1 MITSAECKYAEYLPK
16 NGSKIEG
23 KHSSYTVVK
32 LLGSGGFGAVF
43 QVRCNTNNELYAA
56 KCEAYDHPR
65 KVLLMECKVLRG
77 AELLNSPH
85 FCKIYEVGKVE
96 GKFRFMITTMIGS
109 TLYTLRVSRADKRFS
124 LGTALRMAQQCLEA
138 LQDMHTIG
146 FIHRDIKPSN
156 FGIGRPETND
166 YHVVYIIDFGLSRQF
181 ATVSADIRRP
191 RLFAPF
197 RGTPRYA
204 SLNCHRKLEQSPKDD
219 IESWFYMIVE
229 WTAGSLPWRHFQ
241 ASERDKIL
249 VMKEEARNPVA
260 MNLLLEKCPKRHYE
274 KIFKYIDTLGYTSI
288 PDYGYIYFLLKHAA
302 KVNQIEPNEPLDYD
316 PFQPYHGTE
325 TPLSSLPPG
334 TIVQFIGEKSTTEVK

>member
-1 MITSAECKYAEYLPK
+1 MISAESKYGDCFPK
-16 NGSKIEG
+16 NGAQIEG
-23 KHSSYTVVK
+23 KSGTYTVVK

-43 QVRCNTNNELYAA
+43 QVRCNTSNELYAA

-109 TLYTLRVSRADKRFS
+109 TLYTLRMNRIDKRFS
-124 LGTALRMAQQCLEA
+124 LGTSLRMAQQCLEA

-166 YHVVYIIDFGLSRQF
+166 YHIVYVIDFGLSRQF
-181 ATVSADIRRP
+181 ANADKDIRKP
-191 RLFAPF
+191 RLSAPF

-204 SLNCHRKLEQSPKDD
+204 SLNCHRKREQSPKDD

-241 ASERDKIL
+241 ANERDQIL
-249 VMKEEARNPVA
+249 LMKEDARKPIA
-260 MNLLLEKCPKRHYE
+260 MNFFLEKCPKRHYE
-274 KIFKYIDTLGYTSI
+274 KIFKYIDTLVYTSI
-288 PDYGYIYFLLKHAA
+288 PDYAYIYFLLKHAA
-302 KVNQIEPNEPLDYD
+302 KVNHIEPNEPLDYD
-316 PFQPYHGTE
+316 PFRPYHGTE
-325 TPLSSLPPG
+325 TPLSSLPAG
-334 TIVQFIGEKSTTEVK
+334 TIVEFIEQNYTTEIK